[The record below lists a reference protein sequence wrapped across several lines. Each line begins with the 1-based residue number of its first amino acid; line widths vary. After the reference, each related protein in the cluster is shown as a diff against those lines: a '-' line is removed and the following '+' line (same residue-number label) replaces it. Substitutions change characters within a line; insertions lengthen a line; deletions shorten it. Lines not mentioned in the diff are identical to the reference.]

1 LGASIPKKVGDDY
14 FYTGMQNFLGDSNYA
29 YGYENNPDFIAKM
42 AYTSDQGLSEFFDY
56 SKLDTG

>member
-1 LGASIPKKVGDDY
+1 MGDDY
-14 FYTGMQNFLGDSNYA
+14 FYKGMQNFLGDSNYA
-29 YGYENNPDFIAKM
+29 YGYEKNPNFIAKM